1 MEGLS
6 VELGFCGVAES
17 AFHRGNVCCGMREGY
32 VLVAESTAHS
42 RLPMNRRSQRL
53 CRHQQAVGISRT
65 LQHGWVSMAHE
76 THVVS
81 LAMKGFTR
89 DGKSQEEQECS
100 RKSSFDHPHLSNCP
114 ENHRV

>member
-1 MEGLS
+1 MELA
-6 VELGFCGVAES
+6 LCGVAEG
-17 AFHRGNVCCGMREGY
+17 AFHRWNVCCGMREWD

-53 CRHQQAVGISRT
+53 CRHQQATGISRT

-76 THVVS
+76 THIVS
-81 LAMKGFTR
+81 LTMKGFAGDR
-89 DGKSQEEQECS
+89 KSQEKEECS